1 MTIYVYTSIFVIE
14 YRFLFE
20 YGKNDFA
27 DVSRNFVRFKSENNF
42 RPSNYVRFKLVTR
55 TSINSLQHSIM
66 HSSCSNV
73 LYNYFDGPTK
83 LFSDLNLIKFL
94 DTQQQNHSFHE
105 KK

>member
-1 MTIYVYTSIFVIE
+1 LSTEKTILLMYLEILLDLNLKII
-14 YRFLFE
+14 LDHQ
-20 YGKNDFA
+20 N
-27 DVSRNFVRFKSENNF
+27 
-42 RPSNYVRFKLVTR
+42 NYVRFKLVTR